1 MLSRAL
7 SPRTCTNSPSGQGIN
22 AAARYCR
29 TPPSNLGA
37 GGLSWLCDT
46 VANVVRRLVAP
57 NGRCLFVGVHMDL
70 FVGVYMDL
78 RGVHPSV
85 FYTTIFCS

>member
-1 MLSRAL
+1 MLRPPVLSRAL
-7 SPRTCTNSPSGQGIN
+7 SPRTCTTSPSGQGIN

-37 GGLSWLCDT
+37 GGLSSLCDT

-57 NGRCLFVGVHMDL
+57 NGPCL